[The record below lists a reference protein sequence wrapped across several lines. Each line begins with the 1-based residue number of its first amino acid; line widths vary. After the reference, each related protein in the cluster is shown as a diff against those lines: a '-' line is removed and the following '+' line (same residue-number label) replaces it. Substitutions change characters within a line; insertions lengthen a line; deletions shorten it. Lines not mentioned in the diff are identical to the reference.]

1 MTNNKRRAI
10 LQAGLG
16 SLGLAA
22 WPAWAQ
28 ADWPSKAIVV
38 IVPFPAGGG
47 TDAFA
52 RPISAVMSKS
62 LGKQLVLDNRAGAGG
77 NLGAALAARA
87 APDGYNWFM
96 GAVHHAI
103 APSMY
108 QNLEYSLEKDFI
120 PIAMVARVPQ
130 VLVVNPKKISGDF
143 KAFLATAKA
152 NPGKLNYG
160 SAGNGT
166 SHHLAGELFKI
177 QSKTEITHIPY
188 KGAGPAL
195 QGLLAGDVDMMFDGL
210 GSSAQHI
217 KGGRLNALMVAG
229 NVRNPAIPDVPSA
242 AELGFPDYNVTTW
255 YGLWAPKGTPP
266 EAQARM
272 VAELKKLPLDALIKD
287 GWAANGAEFPDLTGA
302 AFGAFVT
309 AEIKRWAAVVKTSGA
324 KLD

>member
-1 MTNNKRRAI
+1 MTSNKRRAFLHLGI
-10 LQAGLG
+10 GSFGL
-16 SLGLAA
+16 SVL
-22 WPAWAQ
+22 PTWAQ
-28 ADWPSKAIVV
+28 ADWPSRAIVV

-62 LGKQLVLDNRAGAGG
+62 LGKQVVIDSRGGAGG
-77 NLGAALAARA
+77 NLGATLAARA
-87 APDGYNWFM
+87 TPDGYNWFM

-108 QNLEYSLEKDFI
+108 PHLDYNLQKDFI

-130 VLVVNPKKISGDF
+130 VLVTNPKKIPGDF
-143 KAFLATAKA
+143 KSFLETAKA

-160 SAGNGT
+160 SAGSGT
-166 SHHLAGELFKI
+166 SHHLAAELFKI
-177 QSKTEITHIPY
+177 QSKTDITHIPY

-195 QGLLAGDVDMMFDGL
+195 QGLLAGDVDVMFDGL

-217 KGGRLNALMVAG
+217 KAGRLNALMVAG
-229 NVRNPAIPDVPSA
+229 SVRNPAIPDVPCA
-242 AELGFPDYNVTTW
+242 AELGFADYNVTTW
-255 YGLWAPKGTPP
+255 YGLWAPKDTPP

-272 VAELKKLPLDALIKD
+272 LAELKKLPLDALVKD
-287 GWAANGAEFPDLTGA
+287 GWAVNGAEFPDLTGA
-302 AFGAFVT
+302 DFGAFVS
-309 AEIKRWAAVVKTSGA
+309 AEIKRWAEVVKISGA

>member
-1 MTNNKRRAI
+1 MANSQRRTV
-10 LQAGLG
+10 LQWGFG
-16 SLGLAA
+16 SFGLAA
-22 WPAWAQ
+22 LPVWAQ
-28 ADWPSKAIVV
+28 SDWPSRAVIV

-52 RPISAVMSKS
+52 RPISAVLSKA
-62 LGKQLVLDNRAGAGG
+62 LGKQLVIDSRGGAGG
-77 NLGAALAARA
+77 NLGATLAARA

-108 QNLEYSLEKDFI
+108 PNLEYSLEKDFI

-130 VLVVNPKKISGDF
+130 VLVVNPKKVPGDF
-143 KAFLATAKA
+143 KAFLDMAKS

-160 SAGNGT
+160 SAGSGT

-177 QSKTEITHIPY
+177 QSNTNLTHIPY

-195 QGLLAGDVDMMFDGL
+195 QGLLAGDVDVMFDGL

-217 KGGRLNALMVAG
+217 KAGRLNALMVAG
-229 NVRNPAIPDVPSA
+229 NVRNPAIPEVPCA
-242 AELGFPDYNVTTW
+242 AELGFAEYNVTTW
-255 YGLWAPKGTPP
+255 YGLWVPKGTPP
-266 EAQARM
+266 EAQTRM
-272 VAELKKLPLDALIKD
+272 LAELKKLPLDALVRD
-287 GWAANGAEFPDLTGA
+287 GWAANGAEFPELTGA
-302 AFGAFVT
+302 EFGAFVA
-309 AEIKRWAAVVKTSGA
+309 AEIKRWAEVVKASGA

>member
-1 MTNNKRRAI
+1 MTNDKRRVI
-10 LQAGLG
+10 LGLGVG

-22 WPAWAQ
+22 LPVWAQ
-28 ADWPSKAIVV
+28 ADWPSRAVVV

-52 RPISAVMSKS
+52 RPISAVLSKS
-62 LGKQLVLDNRAGAGG
+62 LGKQLVIDSRGGAGG
-77 NLGAALAARA
+77 NLGATLAARA
-87 APDGYNWFM
+87 TPDGYNWFM

-108 QNLEYSLEKDFI
+108 LNLEYSLEKDFI

-130 VLVVNPKKISGDF
+130 VLVVNPKKVPGDF
-143 KAFLATAKA
+143 KAFLETAKA

-160 SAGNGT
+160 SAGSGT

-177 QSKTEITHIPY
+177 QSKTDITHIPY

-210 GSSAQHI
+210 GSSAPHI
-217 KGGRLNALMVAG
+217 TAGRLNALMVAG
-229 NVRNPAIPDVPSA
+229 SVRNPAIPDVPCA
-242 AELGFPDYNVTTW
+242 AELGFADYSVTTW

-272 VAELKKLPLDALIKD
+272 LAELKKLPLDALIKD

-302 AFGAFVT
+302 AFGAFVN
-309 AEIKRWAAVVKTSGA
+309 AEIKRWAEVVKTSGA

>member
-1 MTNNKRRAI
+1 MTSNTRRAF
-10 LQAGLG
+10 LQAGVG
-16 SLGLAA
+16 SLGLSAL
-22 WPAWAQ
+22 PIWAQ
-28 ADWPSKAIVV
+28 TDWPSRAIVV

-62 LGKQLVLDNRAGAGG
+62 LGKQVVIDSRGGAGG
-77 NLGAALAARA
+77 NLGATLAARA
-87 APDGYNWFM
+87 TPDGYNWFM
-96 GAVHHAI
+96 GAVHHTI

-108 QNLEYSLEKDFI
+108 PNLEYSLEKDFI

-130 VLVVNPKKISGDF
+130 VLVANPRKVPGDF
-143 KAFLATAKA
+143 KSFLQTVQA
-152 NPGKLNYG
+152 NPAKLNYG
-160 SAGNGT
+160 SAGSGT
-166 SHHLAGELFKI
+166 SHHLAAELFKI
-177 QSKTEITHIPY
+177 QSKTDLTHIPY

-195 QGLLAGDVDMMFDGL
+195 QGLLAGDVDVMFDGL

-217 KGGRLNALMVAG
+217 KAGRLNALMVAG
-229 NVRNPAIPDVPSA
+229 SVRNPAIPNVPCA
-242 AELGFPDYNVTTW
+242 AELGFADYNVTTW

-272 VAELKKLPLDALIKD
+272 LAELKKLPLDVLVKD

-302 AFGAFVT
+302 DFGAFVS
-309 AEIKRWAAVVKTSGA
+309 AEIKRWAEVVKISGA

>member
-1 MTNNKRRAI
+1 MTNHKRRAI

-22 WPAWAQ
+22 LPAWSQ
-28 ADWPSKAIVV
+28 ADWPSKAIMVV
-38 IVPFPAGGG
+38 VPFPAGGG

-77 NLGAALAARA
+77 NLGATLAARA

-108 QNLEYSLEKDFI
+108 PNLEYSLEKDFI

-177 QSKTEITHIPY
+177 QSKTNLTHIPY

-195 QGLLAGDVDMMFDGL
+195 QGLLAGDVDVMFDGL

-217 KGGRLNALMVAG
+217 KSGRLNGLMVAG
-229 NVRNPAIPDVPSA
+229 SVRNPAIPDVPCA
-242 AELGFPDYNVTTW
+242 AELGFPDYTVTTW

-272 VAELKKLPLDALIKD
+272 LAEIKKLPLDALIKD
-287 GWAANGAEFPDLTGA
+287 GWAANGAEFPDVTGA
-302 AFGAFVT
+302 QFGTFVS
-309 AEIKRWAAVVKTSGA
+309 AEIKRWAEVVKASGA